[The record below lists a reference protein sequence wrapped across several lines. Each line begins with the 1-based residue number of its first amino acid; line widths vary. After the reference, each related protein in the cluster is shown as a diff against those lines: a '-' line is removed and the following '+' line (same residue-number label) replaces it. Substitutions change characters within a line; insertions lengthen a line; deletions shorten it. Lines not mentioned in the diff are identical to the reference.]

1 MAKKAKQKNNSPSPD
16 GQKYTVVARR
26 YRPQS
31 FDELV
36 GQSQVAQGLSKAIS
50 QNRVGH
56 AYLFSGA
63 RGIGK
68 TSTARIFAKALNCMK
83 GPAEQPCNQC
93 DLCEEITAGN
103 NVDVLEIDGASNR
116 NIDDIR
122 ELRAN
127 VNALPIRCRYKVYII
142 DEVHMLTRESFNA
155 LLKTLEEPPGHVIF
169 MFCTTDPD
177 RIPITVLSRCQRFD
191 FPPIDNAAI
200 VERLDAIVRAEGLQA
215 DQEALQLLA
224 RRANGS
230 MRDSQSLLEQLLSLS
245 EKTITV
251 ADVHMALGTIGNERL
266 AQIAGQVIG
275 NDSAAVLEAF
285 DMACREG
292 IDPSQLIEQLLGY
305 FRDTMAASV
314 GCEPSLMRHT
324 DRDQFE
330 HVLDHGKQLGLET
343 IIAVVEILTEAM
355 GRMSSSPHVRTIAET
370 ALVRICSLEKL
381 DLLEN
386 WLQLSSSGAATPQ
399 KQGTS
404 PPPGAEKTAQAA
416 STTGEKKNELATR
429 PAPVAP
435 SPELPLEPSHVAQIW
450 QQVLSRLEDMTGDF
464 ASSATS
470 VAISAP
476 NTLVVGFPAPYTL
489 QKESCER
496 PERKDKIEFLLAEIT
511 GQKVRIQFQMLPGE
525 APTTPKPA
533 TKSNRQKKR
542 DLEQEPLVRQAMD
555 VFDAEM
561 IRIETEPG
569 SGQ

>member
-1 MAKKAKQKNNSPSPD
+1 MAKKAKQTKTTPSPD

-191 FPPIDNAAI
+191 FPPIDNASI
-200 VERLDAIVRAEGLQA
+200 VERLGAIVRAEGLQA

-245 EKTITV
+245 ETTITV
-251 ADVHMALGTIGNERL
+251 ADVNMALGTIGNERL
-266 AQIAGQVIG
+266 AEIAGQVIS

-330 HVLDHGKQLGLET
+330 HVLEHG
-343 IIAVVEILTEAM
+343 
-355 GRMSSSPHVRTIAET
+355 
-370 ALVRICSLEKL
+370 
-381 DLLEN
+381 
-386 WLQLSSSGAATPQ
+386 
-399 KQGTS
+399 
-404 PPPGAEKTAQAA
+404 
-416 STTGEKKNELATR
+416 
-429 PAPVAP
+429 
-435 SPELPLEPSHVAQIW
+435 
-450 QQVLSRLEDMTGDF
+450 
-464 ASSATS
+464 
-470 VAISAP
+470 
-476 NTLVVGFPAPYTL
+476 
-489 QKESCER
+489 
-496 PERKDKIEFLLAEIT
+496 
-511 GQKVRIQFQMLPGE
+511 
-525 APTTPKPA
+525 
-533 TKSNRQKKR
+533 
-542 DLEQEPLVRQAMD
+542 
-555 VFDAEM
+555 
-561 IRIETEPG
+561 
-569 SGQ
+569 

>member
-1 MAKKAKQKNNSPSPD
+1 MAKKAKHTKDSPSR
-16 GQKYTVVARR
+16 GSEKYTVVARR

-36 GQSQVAQGLSKAIS
+36 GQAQVAQGLSKAIS
-50 QNRVGH
+50 QDRVGH
-56 AYLFSGA
+56 AYLFTGA

-68 TSTARIFAKALNCMK
+68 TSTARIFAKALNCQS
-83 GPAEQPCNQC
+83 GPTEQPCNEC
-93 DLCEEITAGN
+93 DLCEEITAGT

-116 NIDDIR
+116 GIDEIR

-127 VNALPIRCRYKVYII
+127 ANVLPIRCRYKVYII
-142 DEVHMLTRESFNA
+142 DEVHMLTREAFNA
-155 LLKTLEEPPGHVIF
+155 LLKTLEEPPLHVIF

-200 VERLDAIVRAEGLQA
+200 VEHLDLIVVAEGMKA
-215 DQEALQLLA
+215 EQEALQILA

-245 EKTITV
+245 ETTITV

-266 AQIAGQVIG
+266 ADIVGQVVS
-275 NDSAAVLEAF
+275 NNAAAVLEAF
-285 DMACREG
+285 DLACREG

-305 FRDTMAASV
+305 FRDTMAATV
-314 GCEPSLMRHT
+314 GCDVSLMRHT
-324 DRDQFE
+324 DREQFE
-330 HVLDHGKQLGLET
+330 RVCDQGNQLGLET

-355 GRMSSSPHVRTIAET
+355 GRMSTSPHVRTIAET

-381 DLLEN
+381 DVLET
-386 WLQLSSSGAATPQ
+386 WLRQPGSGPRLPADPPAARP
-399 KQGTS
+399 S
-404 PPPGAEKTAQAA
+404 AAEDKLA
-416 STTGEKKNELATR
+416 STPSVEQENKESTAAAD
-429 PAPVAP
+429 PPVL
-435 SPELPLEPSHVAQIW
+435 SLEASQITEIW

-470 VAISAP
+470 LALSAP

-496 PERKDKIEFLLAEIT
+496 PERREKIEFLLAEIT
-511 GQKVRIQFQMLPGE
+511 GQEVHVQFQLLPE
-525 APTTPKPA
+525 EVAATPEPV
-533 TKSNRQKKR
+533 TKSDRQKKR
-542 DLEQEPLVRQAMD
+542 DLAQDPLVRQAMD

-561 IRIETEPG
+561 IRVETEPG
-569 SGQ
+569 SSQ